1 MFSNNDSSPLSSISL
16 WQYVYAQTLGLI
28 APPFASRL
36 PEKLQNIAKMKENQ
50 FQIFDKMLKNVNFD
64 SDDVD
69 YVIKDIKANKDL
81 IESIKNVVSKKNASQ
96 LSYVD
101 SLITINDKYEQFD
114 PFQMFKSTDM
124 RKIRQTATKN
134 ISRFYDLYKYYSDT
148 SPNDYQYA
156 IFRKIWLTIFIWQV
170 FVEEALFLKSEI

>member
-1 MFSNNDSSPLSSISL
+1 M
-16 WQYVYAQTLGLI
+16 
-28 APPFASRL
+28 
-36 PEKLQNIAKMKENQ
+36 
-50 FQIFDKMLKNVNFD
+50 
-64 SDDVD
+64 
-69 YVIKDIKANKDL
+69 
-81 IESIKNVVSKKNASQ
+81 
-96 LSYVD
+96 SYVD